1 MIAVSKSDWKLFQE
15 KLPVWQENYMER
27 LIKEYISLLS
37 APGNASDHFWDLE
50 KRIKKD
56 RRHPGVQLAI
66 EKSETIWNIADLIR
80 SKVITLDDLD
90 GFSEDLINE
99 VRMMLEM

>member
-37 APGNASDHFWDLE
+37 VNIPARFHRAGIF
-50 KRIKKD
+50 R
-56 RRHPGVQLAI
+56 GVV
-66 EKSETIWNIADLIR
+66 DLI
-80 SKVITLDDLD
+80 
-90 GFSEDLINE
+90 EE
-99 VRMMLEM
+99 V

>member
-1 MIAVSKSDWKLFQE
+1 MIAVSKSDWKLFRE

-27 LIKEYISLLS
+27 LIKEYIILLS

-50 KRIKKD
+50 KRIKED

-66 EKSETIWNIADLIR
+66 EKSETVWNIADLIR
-80 SKVITLDDLD
+80 MKVITLDDLS
-90 GFSEDLINE
+90 GFSEELINE
-99 VRMMLEM
+99 VRLMVAR